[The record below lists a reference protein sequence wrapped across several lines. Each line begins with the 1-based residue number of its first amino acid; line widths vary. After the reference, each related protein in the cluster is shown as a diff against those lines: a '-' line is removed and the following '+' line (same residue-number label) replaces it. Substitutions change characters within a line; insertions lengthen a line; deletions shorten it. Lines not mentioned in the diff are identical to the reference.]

1 MVSNPQQL
9 LTRACLGR
17 SNTMR
22 QTRPDN
28 HREERIKDSL
38 LQKKLSL
45 AAAAGPDR
53 RHHPERWLYLD
64 RARSQRTPHPSPA
77 PPPPP
82 SPPYQAGS
90 PSAARGL
97 RNAIFVP
104 VSCRLSRACLDKG
117 TRLSRGNWRQKK
129 GVSAPVSPASSSSSS
144 SVGACPCSSTHQIT
158 NKPHRF
164 SY

>member
-90 PSAARGL
+90 PSAAR
-97 RNAIFVP
+97 
-104 VSCRLSRACLDKG
+104 SRAWRG
-117 TRLSRGNWRQKK
+117 TRAPGTAAVRASFSDLNTLDYAKKYPFVQPNLPSQKSK
-129 GVSAPVSPASSSSSS
+129 AAVTIPANLNSNCKSERSP
-144 SVGACPCSSTHQIT
+144 
-158 NKPHRF
+158 
-164 SY
+164 